1 MGIAVGG
8 EAPRRLCWV
17 WPFRHQRSTG
27 DGLYRLAGLAAPLVA
42 GWRWPFVAVAVG
54 VLPLALGYLLGTSA
68 HQPLTALLLGP
79 LFWAC
84 VRDDRQGKA
93 LGVVGLV
100 VGSHS
105 LAAIALA
112 ATDPTASAILPGS
125 EEYGRQTLHW
135 VRTGE
140 DPEYEPAYWVPVH
153 LGLLAGVVLLAYT
166 SLGVLPLLHGLR
178 QVDLMNFYV
187 GRLIAESQSP
197 WVALAAGWHPW
208 SVLRGLSYA
217 CLVYEITSLSLERLT
232 GRTLSTPRRR
242 MLRWGVG
249 LSLAVADAGMKVL
262 TLPLIRSIL
271 HANLAP

>member
-1 MGIAVGG
+1 MGVAVGG
-8 EAPRRLCWV
+8 ETPRRLCWV
-17 WPFRHQRSTG
+17 WPFRHRASTG
-27 DGLYRLAGLAAPLVA
+27 AGLYRLAGLAAPLVA

-54 VLPLALGYLLGTSA
+54 VLPLALSFLLGTSA

-84 VRDDRQGKA
+84 VRDDRQWKA
-93 LGVVGLV
+93 LGILGLV

-105 LAAIALA
+105 LAVIALSA
-112 ATDPTASAILPGS
+112 ADPTTSAILPGGA
-125 EEYGRQTLHW
+125 EYGRQTLHW

-140 DPEYEPAYWVPVH
+140 DPEYELSYWVPAH
-153 LGLLAGVVLLAYT
+153 LGLLAGMVPLAYT

-187 GRLIAESQSP
+187 GRLIAESRSP

-217 CLVYEITSLSLERLT
+217 CLVYEIASLSLERLT

-242 MLRWGVG
+242 SLRWVVG
-249 LSLAVADAGMKVL
+249 LSLAVADAAVKVL
-262 TLPLIRSIL
+262 TLSLVQSIL